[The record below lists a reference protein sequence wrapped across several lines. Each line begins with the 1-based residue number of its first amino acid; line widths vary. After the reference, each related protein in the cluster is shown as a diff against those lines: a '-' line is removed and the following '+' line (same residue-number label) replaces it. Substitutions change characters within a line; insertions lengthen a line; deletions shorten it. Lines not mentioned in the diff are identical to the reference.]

1 MQSGK
6 ARCQRKG
13 EVQLAKLMI
22 TWVKSDIGYAKD
34 QRLTIKAVGL
44 HRLNQSVKH
53 EDSPSIRG
61 MALKVKHLVKVE
73 EVEE

>member
-1 MQSGK
+1 M
-6 ARCQRKG
+6 
-13 EVQLAKLMI
+13 AKLMI

-34 QRLTIKAVGL
+34 QRLTIQALGL

-53 EDSPSIRG
+53 DDTPAIRG